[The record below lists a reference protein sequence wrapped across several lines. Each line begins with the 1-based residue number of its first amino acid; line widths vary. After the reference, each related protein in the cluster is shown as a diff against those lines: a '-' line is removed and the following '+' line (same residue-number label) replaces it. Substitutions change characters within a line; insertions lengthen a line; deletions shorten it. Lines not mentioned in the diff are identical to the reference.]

1 MQGLR
6 HVESFAIR
14 FLAGQAAVASL
25 AGTRLRT
32 TRSPRP
38 GQPAPLLQRCRAR
51 NTETHHRLR
60 LTHPTVNHGP
70 RRGHLG
76 LIVVCGP
83 IYSHGKKP
91 APPDHAVHLL
101 PLSHS
106 LGRHTKP
113 PGGQTIAKS
122 PLKHLHRLL
131 PKQTIMPQPQIHRH
145 EKPPIPWTS
154 LSMSKKREAVHAHLG
169 VYVRIKGL
177 RCMFRGLRA
186 SSTPRVTLNT
196 PKRSP
201 TSAKMAQLRLF
212 SPNGCAVWR
221 PHRLK
226 PRPHRRQTGGIAA
239 LEPRHAGDTP
249 TTSV

>member
-70 RRGHLG
+70 RRSDLG
-76 LIVVCGP
+76 LIVVFGP
-83 IYSHGKKP
+83 LYSHGKKP

-106 LGRHTKP
+106 LSRHTQS
-113 PGGQTIAKS
+113 PGGQAIANP
-122 PLKHLHRLL
+122 PLKQFNSLL

-145 EKPPIPWTS
+145 EKPPVSWTS
-154 LSMSKKREAVHAHLG
+154 ISMSKKREAVHDEAG
-169 VYVRIKGL
+169 AIS
-177 RCMFRGLRA
+177 LRA
-186 SSTPRVTLNT
+186 
-196 PKRSP
+196 
-201 TSAKMAQLRLF
+201 QLGM
-212 SPNGCAVWR
+212 SV
-221 PHRLK
+221 
-226 PRPHRRQTGGIAA
+226 
-239 LEPRHAGDTP
+239 TP
-249 TTSV
+249 TRWWPGAWRSRRGRRG

>member
-60 LTHPTVNHGP
+60 LTHPTVNHSP
-70 RRGHLG
+70 RCGDLG
-76 LIVVCGP
+76 LIVVSRP
-83 IYSHGKKP
+83 LYSHDKKP
-91 APPDHAVHLL
+91 TPPDHAVHLL

-106 LGRHTKP
+106 LSRHTKP
-113 PGGQTIAKS
+113 PGGQTVAAP
-122 PLKHLHRLL
+122 PLEHLHRLL
-131 PKQTIMPQPQIHRH
+131 PKQTIMPHIYIHRH

-154 LSMSKKREAVHAHLG
+154 ISMSKKREAVHARVG
-169 VYVRIKGL
+169 V
-177 RCMFRGLRA
+177 
-186 SSTPRVTLNT
+186 
-196 PKRSP
+196 
-201 TSAKMAQLRLF
+201 
-212 SPNGCAVWR
+212 
-221 PHRLK
+221 
-226 PRPHRRQTGGIAA
+226 A
-239 LEPRHAGDTP
+239 LESAMNVCVLTCLAHPSLACTSGWWHATRCVS
-249 TTSV
+249 SVRRGCTLHSSPAKGQRGRKRQPFGGLTALGGSPSSLMARSS

>member
-70 RRGHLG
+70 RRGDLR
-76 LIVVCGP
+76 LIVISGP

-131 PKQTIMPQPQIHRH
+131 PKQTIMPQPHTHRH

-154 LSMSKKREAVHAHLG
+154 ISMSKKREAVHTQ
-169 VYVRIKGL
+169 RIASMT
-177 RCMFRGLRA
+177 RTP
-186 SSTPRVTLNT
+186 SSTVTYGKGSMSASRTYSVSWSRTVL
-196 PKRSP
+196 RSSSGSHGLP
-201 TSAKMAQLRLF
+201 M
-212 SPNGCAVWR
+212 
-221 PHRLK
+221 
-226 PRPHRRQTGGIAA
+226 
-239 LEPRHAGDTP
+239 
-249 TTSV
+249 

>member
-70 RRGHLG
+70 RRSDLG
-76 LIVVCGP
+76 LIVVSGVLH
-83 IYSHGKKP
+83 SHGKKSV
-91 APPDHAVHLL
+91 PPNCAVRLL

-113 PGGQTIAKS
+113 PGGQSIATP
-122 PLKHLHRLL
+122 PLKQLHRLL

-145 EKPPIPWTS
+145 EKPPVSWTS
-154 LSMSKKREAVHAHLG
+154 ISMSKKREAVHDEAG
-169 VYVRIKGL
+169 AIS
-177 RCMFRGLRA
+177 LRA
-186 SSTPRVTLNT
+186 
-196 PKRSP
+196 
-201 TSAKMAQLRLF
+201 QLGM
-212 SPNGCAVWR
+212 SV
-221 PHRLK
+221 
-226 PRPHRRQTGGIAA
+226 
-239 LEPRHAGDTP
+239 TP
-249 TTSV
+249 TRWWPGAWRSRRGRRG

>member
-70 RRGHLG
+70 RRGDLG
-76 LIVVCGP
+76 LIVVFGP
-83 IYSHGKKP
+83 LYSHGKKP

-106 LGRHTKP
+106 LSRHTKP
-113 PGGQTIAKS
+113 PGGQTVAAS

-154 LSMSKKREAVHAHLG
+154 ISMSKKREAVHSQG
-169 VYVRIKGL
+169 RGRGSVVRL
-177 RCMFRGLRA
+177 RGLGLGRGDCRGRLA
-186 SSTPRVTLNT
+186 CGIPG
-196 PKRSP
+196 
-201 TSAKMAQLRLF
+201 AQVHVELVGR
-212 SPNGCAVWR
+212 
-221 PHRLK
+221 
-226 PRPHRRQTGGIAA
+226 
-239 LEPRHAGDTP
+239 D
-249 TTSV
+249 

>member
-60 LTHPTVNHGP
+60 LTHPTVNHSP
-70 RRGHLG
+70 RCGDLG
-76 LIVVCGP
+76 LIVVSRP
-83 IYSHGKKP
+83 LYSHDKKP
-91 APPDHAVHLL
+91 TPPDHAVHLL

-106 LGRHTKP
+106 LGTHTKP
-113 PGGQTIAKS
+113 PGAQTIAKS
-122 PLKHLHRLL
+122 PRKHLHRLL

-154 LSMSKKREAVHAHLG
+154 ISMSKKREAVQHLG
-169 VYVRIKGL
+169 GAARAQVIGPACELKGPRTRHWVNVR
-177 RCMFRGLRA
+177 MRG
-186 SSTPRVTLNT
+186 
-196 PKRSP
+196 PK
-201 TSAKMAQLRLF
+201 K
-212 SPNGCAVWR
+212 N
-221 PHRLK
+221 
-226 PRPHRRQTGGIAA
+226 
-239 LEPRHAGDTP
+239 
-249 TTSV
+249 

>member
-60 LTHPTVNHGP
+60 LTHPTVNHSP
-70 RRGHLG
+70 RCGDLG
-76 LIVVCGP
+76 LIVVCSLFS
-83 IYSHGKKP
+83 SHGKKP

-113 PGGQTIAKS
+113 PGGQTIATS

-154 LSMSKKREAVHAHLG
+154 ISMSKKREAVQNQG
-169 VYVRIKGL
+169 
-177 RCMFRGLRA
+177 RGRSYQSA
-186 SSTPRVTLNT
+186 SSAQYERHSHSMVAGGLEVTSRTTRLTSGTELVMRVEM
-196 PKRSP
+196 RAR
-201 TSAKMAQLRLF
+201 TS
-212 SPNGCAVWR
+212 
-221 PHRLK
+221 
-226 PRPHRRQTGGIAA
+226 
-239 LEPRHAGDTP
+239 
-249 TTSV
+249 

>member
-70 RRGHLG
+70 RCGDLG
-76 LIVVCGP
+76 LIVVFGP
-83 IYSHGKKP
+83 LYSHGKKP

-154 LSMSKKREAVHAHLG
+154 ISMSKKREAVQSTRPRLPQA
-169 VYVRIKGL
+169 IML
-177 RCMFRGLRA
+177 RPGGTSSRRDPRRGPTGCQSGACGSRG
-186 SSTPRVTLNT
+186 SSP
-196 PKRSP
+196 PPRSP
-201 TSAKMAQLRLF
+201 RRS
-212 SPNGCAVWR
+212 
-221 PHRLK
+221 HRQ
-226 PRPHRRQTGGIAA
+226 PGA
-239 LEPRHAGDTP
+239 
-249 TTSV
+249 

>member
-60 LTHPTVNHGP
+60 LTHPAINHGP
-70 RRGHLG
+70 RRSDLG
-76 LIVVCGP
+76 LIVVFGP
-83 IYSHGKKP
+83 LYSHGKKP

-106 LGRHTKP
+106 LSRHTKP
-113 PGGQTIAKS
+113 PGGQTVAAS

-145 EKPPIPWTS
+145 EKPPVSWTS
-154 LSMSKKREAVHAHLG
+154 ISMSKKREAVHDEAGALS
-169 VYVRIKGL
+169 
-177 RCMFRGLRA
+177 LRA
-186 SSTPRVTLNT
+186 
-196 PKRSP
+196 
-201 TSAKMAQLRLF
+201 QL
-212 SPNGCAVWR
+212 SMSV
-221 PHRLK
+221 
-226 PRPHRRQTGGIAA
+226 
-239 LEPRHAGDTP
+239 TP
-249 TTSV
+249 TRWWPGAWRSRRGRRG